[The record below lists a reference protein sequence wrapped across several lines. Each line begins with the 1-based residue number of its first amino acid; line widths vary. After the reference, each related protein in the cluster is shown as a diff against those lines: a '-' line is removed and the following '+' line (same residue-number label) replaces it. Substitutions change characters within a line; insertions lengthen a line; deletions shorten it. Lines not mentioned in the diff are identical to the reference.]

1 MTLQFLC
8 TSRKPFY
15 TLRPMN
21 FTIPTSQQLGAKMH
35 KIARICATVLVFAYV
50 VSMDTLNLLRD
61 GLINLR
67 EIAYD
72 AGYNTGTFVHTLN
85 DKLSAIS
92 VALHAHPLDTIAKMI
107 NTPTPAPAYTHP
119 LTMIAEELNTLTVPQ
134 LKHINSTKKKYKK
147 QELIDMCLVLA

>member
-1 MTLQFLC
+1 
-8 TSRKPFY
+8 
-15 TLRPMN
+15 MN

-35 KIARICATVLVFAYV
+35 KIARICAVVLVFAYV
-50 VSMDTLNLLRD
+50 ISRDVYNLIKV
-61 GLINLR
+61 GAQNFMK
-67 EIAYD
+67 IAYD

-92 VALHAHPLDTIAKMI
+92 VALHAHPLTTITKMI
-107 NTPTPAPAYTHP
+107 NTQTPAPAYAHP
-119 LTMIAEELNTLTVPQ
+119 LAQIANELNTLTVPQ

>member
-119 LTMIAEELNTLTVPQ
+119 LTMIANELNTLTVPQ